1 MKNNNISFLSNEQ
14 KKDLLELVNR
24 TNENRSIWIPESK
37 LGTHDRKFLNL
48 SQYFDMNL
56 FNFIMYNFSKL
67 NDDME
72 GIPQIES
79 EVEFYQYNCP
89 KLIDDCDTID
99 DCDGILYT
107 MVFRD
112 KEKIN
117 SENYNDSYQL
127 NTKLWLKNLDEIL
140 NRLEKNKVKGRYR
153 HIYCD

>member
-14 KKDLLELVNR
+14 KKDLLELINR
-24 TNENRSIWIPESK
+24 TNENRSIWTPESK

-67 NDDME
+67 NDDMR
-72 GIPQIES
+72 GILQIES
-79 EVEFYQYNCP
+79 EVEFYRYNCP
-89 KLIDDCDTID
+89 DLIEDFDTID

-140 NRLEKNKVKGRYR
+140 NRLEKDKVEGRYR
-153 HIYCD
+153 HIYCV